1 MVTMVKVPTMVTIKK
16 AAELT
21 GLSYNCLRKLCISQQ
36 IVHIKAG
43 SKFLINLE
51 KLTEYLNQGEIK
63 PALERISK

>member
-1 MVTMVKVPTMVTIKK
+1 MVTMDKIPTMVTIRK

-51 KLTEYLNQGEIK
+51 KLTEYLNQGEVNQS
-63 PALERISK
+63 PERIAE

>member
-1 MVTMVKVPTMVTIKK
+1 MVTMDKIPTMVTIRK
-16 AAELT
+16 AADLT
-21 GLSYNCLRKLCISQQ
+21 GLSYDCLRKLCINKQ

-63 PALERISK
+63 QPIEKMAE